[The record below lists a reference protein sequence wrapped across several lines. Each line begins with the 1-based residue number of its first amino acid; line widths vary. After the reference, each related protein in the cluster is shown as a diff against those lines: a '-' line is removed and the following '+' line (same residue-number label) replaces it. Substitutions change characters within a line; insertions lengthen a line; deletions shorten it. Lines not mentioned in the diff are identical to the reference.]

1 MAAGNRHRR
10 RRFDPEDDSD
20 LDGDEGS
27 EIHEVDL
34 HGCTVEQA
42 ERRLR
47 EELTRCRAGRQ
58 SPVHVI
64 TGKGYGS
71 MGGNGVLKPA
81 MTRWLQGPE
90 GQKLGAT
97 LIREV
102 NGGGALEVRLDR

>member
-1 MAAGNRHRR
+1 MAAGNRHRK
-10 RRFDPEDDSD
+10 RRFDPDDGSD
-20 LDGDEGS
+20 PDGDEGP

-47 EELTRCRAGRQ
+47 AELTRCRAVRL

-64 TGKGYGS
+64 TGKGFGS
-71 MGGNGVLKPA
+71 QGGNGVLKPA
-81 MTRWLQGPE
+81 MTRWLKGPNGRE
-90 GQKLGAT
+90 LGVT

-102 NGGGALEVRLDR
+102 NGGGALEVRIER